1 MASAGSREEAAGSG
15 LARDKPRAA
24 EAKEGG
30 GRRQK
35 RRCQQNRMTRGE
47 LGKMQLKCGVKT
59 GFDVGHGA

>member
-1 MASAGSREEAAGSG
+1 MAGRGP
-15 LARDKPRAA
+15 ARDDRRAA
-24 EAKEGG
+24 EEKEGG

-47 LGKMQLKCGVKT
+47 LEKMQLKCGVKT

>member
-1 MASAGSREEAAGSG
+1 MEEEVTGERRRRG
-15 LARDKPRAA
+15 DRRA
-24 EAKEGG
+24 ED

-47 LGKMQLKCGVKT
+47 PGKMQLKCGVKT